1 MNLKL
6 RTEHLVLVALA
17 ATLLA
22 LAAPA
27 QAALIDGPWMN
38 ATPNQ
43 GDGPIHFANT
53 DDPILGDMVDDPG
66 ASSNAAD
73 GEMIDSP
80 FPAITLAGDGDK
92 IRLRGEFT
100 MQGSVNSPATSGSPR
115 TQFRFGLF
123 NGDDVGDDTGWVGY
137 YMSNKHGNAGT
148 PSGVL
153 TRKPVG
159 NTSVYL
165 SVTGQST
172 AMASVQG
179 DGTAASLFHDG
190 TYSMEMTIERNA
202 AGELLL
208 NATLTGSNGFSQT
221 LSGTDTTAGT
231 LGTYTFNHVGF
242 LFGGNLDADRVAFS
256 NIRVAIP
263 EPGTWLGAIL
273 SLVAGVCA
281 RRRARG

>member
-1 MNLKL
+1 
-6 RTEHLVLVALA
+6 VFVVFA
-17 ATLLA
+17 ASAT
-22 LAAPA
+22 
-27 QAALIDGPWMN
+27 QAALITGPWMN

-43 GDGPIHFANT
+43 GDGPIHNANT
-53 DDPILGDMVDDPG
+53 DDPILGDLVDDPVG
-66 ASSNAAD
+66 SSNAAD

-80 FPAITLAGDGDK
+80 FPAITLANDGDK

-123 NGDDVGDDTGWVGY
+123 NGDDAGDDTGWVGY

-179 DGTAASLFHDG
+179 DGTAASLFHDA
-190 TYSMEMTIERNA
+190 TYSIEMTIVRSGADLNINA
-202 AGELLL
+202 I
-208 NATLTGSNGFSQT
+208 LTGSNGFSQT

-242 LFGGNLDADRVAFS
+242 LFGGNLDTDRVVFS
-256 NIRVAIP
+256 NIRVAVP
-263 EPGTWLGAIL
+263 EPATWLCAVGL
-273 SLVAGVCA
+273 LVAGVVA
-281 RRRARG
+281 RHRARG